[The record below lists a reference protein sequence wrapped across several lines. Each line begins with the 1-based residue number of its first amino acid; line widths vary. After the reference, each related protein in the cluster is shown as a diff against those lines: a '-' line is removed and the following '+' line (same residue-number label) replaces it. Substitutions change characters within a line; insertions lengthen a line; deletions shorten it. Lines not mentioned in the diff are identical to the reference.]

1 MTSQLLILLVVLLV
15 PVFAHMA
22 EWQAPTVDDDT
33 AEPGP
38 GPLAWDAGE
47 DLADVFVRE
56 MNR

>member
-22 EWQAPTVDDDT
+22 EWQPDDD
-33 AEPGP
+33 APVEPEP